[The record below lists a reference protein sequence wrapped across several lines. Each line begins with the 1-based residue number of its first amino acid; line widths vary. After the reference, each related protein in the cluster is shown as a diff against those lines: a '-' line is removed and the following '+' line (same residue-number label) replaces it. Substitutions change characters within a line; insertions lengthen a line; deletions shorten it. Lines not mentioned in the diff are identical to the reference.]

1 MKVLSLCLGLIVLA
15 VVQSLLHTAHS
26 AIWRTCGLY
35 HLETDTHTH
44 MHAHTRL
51 SGLATKQLSVIVAP
65 GASRVEA
72 QEVNV
77 LISFAIPECCFD
89 LSACVYDLCSSIG
102 MVTLSLNPD
111 VKL

>member
-1 MKVLSLCLGLIVLA
+1 MKVLSTCLGLIVLA
-15 VVQSLLHTAHS
+15 VVQSLLYTAHS

-35 HLETDTHTH
+35 HLETDKHTH
-44 MHAHTRL
+44 MHAHSRL

-65 GASRVEA
+65 GASSVEA

-89 LSACVYDLCSSIG
+89 LSVCVCMICALLLGWSH
-102 MVTLSLNPD
+102 M
-111 VKL
+111 